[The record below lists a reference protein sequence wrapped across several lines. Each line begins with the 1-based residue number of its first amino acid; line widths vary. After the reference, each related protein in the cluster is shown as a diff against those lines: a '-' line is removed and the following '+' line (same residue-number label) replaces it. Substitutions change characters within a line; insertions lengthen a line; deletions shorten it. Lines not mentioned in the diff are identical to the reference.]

1 MNNINVVVV
10 GGRLTKDFEP
20 LRSQSGVG
28 YGTFSIASGYYD
40 TQSKSEKANFFD
52 ISVVGHNAEFV
63 SKYAKKGTSVVVS
76 GSMRQRQ
83 YQDKNGNTRNT
94 IVIECKD
101 IQLEKPSSSVEQQN
115 QVQEQEQVNDFIKQ
129 NQNRVAEVETTND
142 ITDDDLPF

>member
-10 GGRLTKDFEP
+10 SGRLVKDFEP
-20 LRSQSGVG
+20 LRSANGVG

-40 TQSKSEKANFFD
+40 TQSKTEKANFFD

-76 GSMRQRQ
+76 GCLKQRQ
-83 YQDKNGNTRNT
+83 YQDKQGNTRNT

-101 IQLEKPSSSVEQQN
+101 IQLEKPSSSVEQ
-115 QVQEQEQVNDFIKQ
+115 EQVNDFIKA
-129 NQNRVAEVETTND
+129 NQNRVVEVETTND

>member
-10 GGRLTKDFEP
+10 SGRLVKDFEP
-20 LRSQSGVG
+20 LRSQNGTC
-28 YGTFSIASGYYD
+28 YGTFSIASNYYD
-40 TQSKSEKANFFD
+40 SQSQSEKANFFD
-52 ISVVGHNAEFV
+52 VSVVGHNAEFV
-63 SKYAKKGTSVVVS
+63 AKYAKKGTSVVVS

-94 IVIECKD
+94 IVVECKD
-101 IQLEKPSSSVEQQN
+101 IQLDKPSNAEQQN

-129 NQNRVAEVETTND
+129 NQNKVVEQETTND

>member
-10 GGRLTKDFEP
+10 SGRLVKDFEP

-28 YGTFSIASGYYD
+28 YGTFSIASNYYD
-40 TQSKSEKANFFD
+40 SQSKTEKANFFD

-63 SKYAKKGTSVVVS
+63 AKYAKKGTSVVVS
-76 GSMRQRQ
+76 GSMKQRQ

-94 IVIECKD
+94 IVVECKD
-101 IQLEKPSSSVEQQN
+101 IQLDKPSNAEQQN

-129 NQNRVAEVETTND
+129 NQNKVVERETTDD